1 MIFLIKKLVGNF
13 FILPGL
19 YLLILTFAVINLK
32 KKKLATFLLSLLFL
46 LIYFPSTRVGR
57 DLILKPLEDAYPYPK
72 NPKCSYIVVLG
83 GGITP
88 HSPSQGGGPSV
99 RPPVALRLYEAY
111 KLWKSLKVP
120 IVVSGGKVLSNQPES
135 RAMKEFLLTLG
146 VPKEEVI
153 EESKSRT
160 TFENAL
166 YTKEIVKG
174 EKVCLIT
181 SAYHMPRS
189 VMIFKAFKFKII
201 PVPADYR
208 ASRGIDYDLL
218 SFIPFPTYLKDSMDG
233 FREYV
238 GIAFFKLVS
247 SWRAREDSNL
257 RPTD

>member
-1 MIFLIKKLVGNF
+1 MIFLIKKLIGNF
-13 FILPGL
+13 FVLPGL
-19 YLLILTFAVINLK
+19 YLVILLFALINMK
-32 KKKLATFLLSLLFL
+32 KKRLATSLLMLLLF
-46 LIYFPSTRVGR
+46 LIYFPSTRIGR

-88 HSPSQGGGPSV
+88 NSPNQGGAPSV
-99 RPPVALRLYEAY
+99 RPAVALRLYEAF

-120 IVVSGGKVLSNQPES
+120 IVVSGGKVLSNQAES
-135 RAMKEFLLTLG
+135 LAMKKFLLTLG
-146 VPKEEVI
+146 IPKKEVI

-174 EKVCLIT
+174 KKVCLIT

-189 VMIFKAFKFKII
+189 VMIFKAFKVKIV

-208 ASRGIDYDLL
+208 ASRGVGYDVL

>member
-1 MIFLIKKLVGNF
+1 MIFLLKKIVGNF
-13 FILPGL
+13 FVLPGL
-19 YLLILTFAVINLK
+19 YLLILTFVLINLK
-32 KKKLATFLLSLLFL
+32 KRKLAVSLLLLLFF

-88 HSPSQGGGPSV
+88 HSPSQGGAPSV

-111 KLWKSLKVP
+111 KLWKSLKAP

-135 RAMKEFLLTLG
+135 RAMKEFLITLG
-146 VPKEEVI
+146 VPQKEVI

-166 YTKEIVKG
+166 YTRKIVKG
-174 EKVCLIT
+174 KKVCLIT

-189 VMIFKAFKFKII
+189 VMIFKAFKVKIL
-201 PVPADYR
+201 PVPTDYR
-208 ASRGIDYDLL
+208 GSREVGYNPL
-218 SFIPFPTYLKDSMDG
+218 SFIPFPTYLKDSIDG

-238 GIAFFKLVS
+238 GIAFFKLIS